1 LPTALLSLGGGR
13 GARRFP
19 SPTYP
24 MSTSRRQF
32 LTRSTLAGAA
42 VAAGAGPTIASAAAA
57 AKPAILG
64 GTPVHQGG
72 WQTWPV
78 WKPEWEAEMLKV
90 CRSGKWNQAAGG
102 AVAEFQQRWAELLG
116 ARSCLATSSGTTALI
131 TALHVMG
138 VDAGDEVIVSP
149 YTFIASYNAILAHK
163 ALPVLADTDPATL
176 NIDPAT
182 IAPRITDRTR
192 AVVPVHIFGLP
203 CDMDAVNAIARAKGL
218 RVVEDACQAWLA
230 EYKGRKC
237 GTLGELGCFSFQ
249 QSKHIPAG
257 EGGAITGMDA
267 DLVDRCDSYHNCG
280 RSVGNFKGNGFF
292 TRGSNF
298 RLTQFQGTV
307 LLQQIEKLVAETA
320 RRREAAAYLNDRLGR
335 IPGITPV
342 RVPEN
347 SRGVYHL
354 FPVRYSA
361 SGFNG
366 LSRDV
371 FLKALS
377 AEGIPGSAVYKE
389 QYFDG
394 IFDETITSRGFQR
407 LFPAER
413 LKAFRDSFHELRG
426 NRATCASVVAL
437 PQTVLLA
444 DRPALDHVVEAFA
457 RLQARSADLVAA
469 KLKG

>member
-1 LPTALLSLGGGR
+1 
-13 GARRFP
+13 
-19 SPTYP
+19 

-64 GTPVHQGG
+64 GTPVHKGG

-102 AVAEFQQRWAELLG
+102 NVADFERRWAELLG

-131 TALHVMG
+131 TALHVVG

-149 YTFIASYNAILAHK
+149 YTFIATYNAILTHK

-218 RVVEDACQAWLA
+218 NVVEDACQAWLA

-257 EGGAITGMDA
+257 EGGAIVGMDP
-267 DLVDRCDSYHNCG
+267 DLVDRCNSYHNCG

-298 RLTQFQGTV
+298 RLTQFQGVV

-354 FPVRYSA
+354 YPVRYDA
-361 SGFNG
+361 AAFGG

-371 FLKALS
+371 FLRALG

-394 IFDETITSRGFQR
+394 IFDEAIASRGFQR

-413 LKAFRDSFHELRG
+413 LKAFRDSFRELRG

>member
-1 LPTALLSLGGGR
+1 
-13 GARRFP
+13 
-19 SPTYP
+19 

-42 VAAGAGPTIASAAAA
+42 VAAGAGPTIASAADA

-72 WQTWPV
+72 WQAWPV

-176 NIDPAT
+176 NIDPAS

-192 AVVPVHIFGLP
+192 ALLPVHIFGLP

-298 RLTQFQGTV
+298 RLTQFQGVV

-354 FPVRYSA
+354 YPVRYDA
-361 SGFNG
+361 AAFGG

-371 FLKALS
+371 FLRALS

-394 IFDETITSRGFQR
+394 IFDETIASRGFRR

-413 LKAFRDSFHELRG
+413 LKAFRDSFHELKG
-426 NRATCASVVAL
+426 NRETCASVVAL

-457 RLQARSADLVAA
+457 RLQSRSADLVAA

>member
-1 LPTALLSLGGGR
+1 
-13 GARRFP
+13 
-19 SPTYP
+19 

-176 NIDPAT
+176 NIDPAS

-192 AVVPVHIFGLP
+192 AVMPVHIFGLP
-203 CDMDAVNAIARAKGL
+203 CDMDPVNAIARAKGL
-218 RVVEDACQAWLA
+218 NVVEDACQAWLA

-394 IFDETITSRGFQR
+394 IFDETIASRGFRR

-413 LKAFRDSFHELRG
+413 LKAFRDSFHELKG
-426 NRATCASVVAL
+426 NRETCASVVAL

-444 DRPALDHVVEAFA
+444 DRSALDHVVEAFA

>member
-1 LPTALLSLGGGR
+1 
-13 GARRFP
+13 
-19 SPTYP
+19 

-64 GTPVHQGG
+64 GAPVHQGG

-102 AVAEFQQRWAELLG
+102 AVAEFQQRWSELLG
-116 ARSCLATSSGTTALI
+116 ARRCLATSSGTTALI
-131 TALHVMG
+131 TALHVVG

-176 NIDPAT
+176 NIDPAS

-192 AVVPVHIFGLP
+192 AVMPVHIFGLP
-203 CDMDAVNAIARAKGL
+203 CDMDPVNAIARAKGL

-298 RLTQFQGTV
+298 RLTQFQGVV

-354 FPVRYSA
+354 YPVRYDA
-361 SGFNG
+361 AAFGG

-371 FLKALS
+371 FLRALS

-394 IFDETITSRGFQR
+394 IFDEAIASRGFQR

-413 LKAFRDSFHELRG
+413 LKALRDSFHELRG

>member
-1 LPTALLSLGGGR
+1 
-13 GARRFP
+13 
-19 SPTYP
+19 
-24 MSTSRRQF
+24 MSTSRRHF

-42 VAAGAGPTIASAAAA
+42 VAAGAGPTLVSAADA

-64 GTPVHQGG
+64 GTPVHKGG

-102 AVAEFQQRWAELLG
+102 NVADFERRWAELLG

-131 TALHVMG
+131 TALHVAG

-149 YTFIASYNAILAHK
+149 YTFIATYNAILTHK

-218 RVVEDACQAWLA
+218 NVVEDACQAWLA

-257 EGGAITGMDA
+257 EGGAIVGMDP
-267 DLVDRCDSYHNCG
+267 DLVDRCNSYHNCG
-280 RSVGNFKGNGFF
+280 RAVGNFKGNGFF

-307 LLQQIEKLVAETA
+307 LLQQVDKLVAETA

-394 IFDETITSRGFQR
+394 IFDETIASRGFRR

-413 LKAFRDSFHELRG
+413 LKAFRDSFHELKG
-426 NRATCASVVAL
+426 NRETCASVVAL

-444 DRPALDHVVEAFA
+444 DRPVLDRVVEAFA

>member
-1 LPTALLSLGGGR
+1 
-13 GARRFP
+13 
-19 SPTYP
+19 

-42 VAAGAGPTIASAAAA
+42 VATGAAPALGATSAA

-64 GTPVHQGG
+64 GKPVHTGG
-72 WQTWPV
+72 WQAWPTW
-78 WKPEWEAEMLKV
+78 KAEWEGEMLKV

-102 AVAEFQQRWAELLG
+102 AVTDFQRRWAELMG
-116 ARSCLATSSGTTALI
+116 ASRCLATSSGTTALI
-131 TALHVMG
+131 TALHVVG

-163 ALPVLADTDPATL
+163 ALPVLADTDPTTL
-176 NIDPAT
+176 NIDPAS
-182 IAPRITDRTR
+182 IASRITDRTR
-192 AVVPVHIFGLP
+192 ALLPVHIFGLP
-203 CDMDAVNAIARAKGL
+203 CDMDPVNAVARTRGL

-257 EGGAITGMDA
+257 EGGAITGMDG

-280 RSVGNFKGNGFF
+280 RSVGNFKGSGFF

-298 RLTQFQGTV
+298 RLTQFQGVV
-307 LLQQIEKLVAETA
+307 LLQQVDKLVAETV
-320 RRREAAAYLNDRLGR
+320 RRREAAAYLNERLAR

-354 FPVRYSA
+354 YPVRYEA
-361 SGFNG
+361 TGFNG

-371 FLKALS
+371 FLKALN
-377 AEGIPGSAVYKE
+377 AEGIPASSVYKE

-394 IFDETITSRGFQR
+394 IFDEVIASRGFQR

-413 LKAFRDSFHELRG
+413 LKAFRASFAELKG
-426 NRATCASVVAL
+426 NRATCAQVVAL

-444 DRPALDHVVEAFA
+444 DRPALDRVVEAFA
-457 RLQARSADLVAA
+457 RLQAQSAALVAA
-469 KLKG
+469 KLKA

>member
-1 LPTALLSLGGGR
+1 
-13 GARRFP
+13 
-19 SPTYP
+19 

-176 NIDPAT
+176 NIDPAS

-192 AVVPVHIFGLP
+192 AVMPVHIFGLP
-203 CDMDAVNAIARAKGL
+203 CDMDPVNAIARAKGL

-298 RLTQFQGTV
+298 RLTQFQGVV

-354 FPVRYSA
+354 YPVRYDA
-361 SGFNG
+361 AAFGG

-371 FLKALS
+371 FLRALS

-394 IFDETITSRGFQR
+394 IFDEAIASRGFQR

>member
-1 LPTALLSLGGGR
+1 
-13 GARRFP
+13 
-19 SPTYP
+19 

-102 AVAEFQQRWAELLG
+102 AVAEFQQRWSELLG
-116 ARSCLATSSGTTALI
+116 ARRCLATSSGTTALI
-131 TALHVMG
+131 TALHVVG

-176 NIDPAT
+176 NIDPAS

-192 AVVPVHIFGLP
+192 AVMPVHIFGLP
-203 CDMDAVNAIARAKGL
+203 CDMDPVNAIARAKGL

-298 RLTQFQGTV
+298 RLTQFQGVV

-354 FPVRYSA
+354 YPVRYDA
-361 SGFNG
+361 AAFGG

-371 FLKALS
+371 FLRALS

-394 IFDETITSRGFQR
+394 IFDEAIASRGFQR

-413 LKAFRDSFHELRG
+413 LKALRDSFHELRG